1 MPPTTMGW
9 LPLIGS
15 LKLQVS
21 FAKEPYKRGDILQ
34 KRPILFRSLIIV
46 ATPYASNYCNQQPG
60 GVCSKKKTYA
70 FIWLV

>member
-70 FIWLV
+70 FI